1 MFQEFYGFTRLPF
14 SRTIATQDLF
24 PTVGQKELGARLAYL
39 VRERGVGLITGEIGC
54 GKSTAVR
61 AFAASLDFNRYLVI
75 YLANPTTGMTGLYRD
90 LLLQLGVEPPFSKPR
105 LVARIRTALDE
116 LFTTKHRAPVIVLDE
131 AHLLTQPML
140 EQLRLLFSDKMD
152 SQSLASVV
160 LVGRPDLRRTL
171 QLTIHEAFNQ
181 RLAVRYHLGPLDLQ
195 ETIGYIKHQTFVAGH
210 KAGTLF
216 TDDALQ
222 RVFEYT
228 KGIPRRI
235 NQVCTTALM
244 AGLIDQK
251 SVIEESTVRKAIADI
266 DLD

>member
-140 EQLRLLFSDKMD
+140 EQLR
-152 SQSLASVV
+152 
-160 LVGRPDLRRTL
+160 
-171 QLTIHEAFNQ
+171 Q

-195 ETIGYIKHQTFVAGH
+195 KTIGYIKHQTFVAGH